1 MSIESLKKK
10 IDRAADVSHAMD
22 TLTSALG
29 LETEFTRKQAEA
41 VLRGTGVS
49 FDALVKSDG
58 VTKSREEGFTVTVTN
73 HATPFWQYTSLT
85 GRIKTA
91 FGRERQAAAF
101 VDMYGGSYEK
111 VSMGDTYET
120 EAKRFY
126 YTLTPDTLKL
136 FGPNDIEREK
146 AAAIKKLE
154 KEIAEM
160 RAEIAFL
167 ETL

>member
-1 MSIESLKKK
+1 MSIEGLKKK

-73 HATPFWQYTSLT
+73 YAAPLWRYTSLT
-85 GRIKTA
+85 GRVKT

-101 VDMYGGSYEK
+101 VDIYGGSYEK

-120 EAKRFY
+120 EARRFY
-126 YTLTPDTLKL
+126 YTLTPDALKL
-136 FGPNDIEREK
+136 FGPRDIEREK

-160 RAEIAFL
+160 KAEIAFL

>member
-1 MSIESLKKK
+1 MSIEGLKQK
-10 IDRAADVSHAMD
+10 IDRAADVAHAMD

-29 LETEFTRKQAEA
+29 LETEFTRKQAET

-49 FDALVKSDG
+49 FDALVKSGG
-58 VTKSREEGFTVTVTN
+58 VTKSREESFTVTVRN
-73 HATPFWQYTSLT
+73 DDIFWRYTSLT
-85 GRIKTA
+85 GRVENFYVKWFATEA
-91 FGRERQAAAF
+91 VKR
-101 VDMYGGSYEK
+101 YGGSYEE
-111 VSMGDTYET
+111 VPLGATYDV

-126 YTLTPDTLKL
+126 YTLTPDTLKP
-136 FGPNDIEREK
+136 FGPRDIEREK

-154 KEIAEM
+154 KEIIEM